1 MKKIDFCF
9 TIVCSENYI
18 LETIGLIKNIN
29 RIYPRR
35 KIFIVSLDFQ
45 TAKIIKKY
53 NLKCQ
58 TISVKE
64 IWGVDFYRNLASRM
78 STPEIAY
85 ASKSAA
91 ASYIL
96 KNFSKSL
103 LILDADLLILK
114 KIDDIIDFTKKYAVT
129 VVSANRNLQDWK
141 RTNKIGLFSAG
152 IIGFSSDSLFGVEWW
167 KEQCFANTNVNIFL
181 GCYNEQKYLDYLL
194 SNYETKIIRDYGIN
208 VSSTF
213 LKRAKPYFNSNK
225 RSWFSE
231 DGKLIRIFHQ
241 SRVTDHPIYKKKLE
255 YLDEDQKKKIS
266 FNKSKPI

>member
-91 ASYIL
+91 A
-96 KNFSKSL
+96 
-103 LILDADLLILK
+103 
-114 KIDDIIDFTKKYAVT
+114 
-129 VVSANRNLQDWK
+129 
-141 RTNKIGLFSAG
+141 
-152 IIGFSSDSLFGVEWW
+152 
-167 KEQCFANTNVNIFL
+167 
-181 GCYNEQKYLDYLL
+181 
-194 SNYETKIIRDYGIN
+194 
-208 VSSTF
+208 
-213 LKRAKPYFNSNK
+213 
-225 RSWFSE
+225 
-231 DGKLIRIFHQ
+231 
-241 SRVTDHPIYKKKLE
+241 
-255 YLDEDQKKKIS
+255 
-266 FNKSKPI
+266 